1 MCRYFCIGFIDFML
15 KGKVLTDFTNVFSK
29 YNLKKLWYNFRLFK
43 KMNKVPSIFPDLIDW
58 TFSLNK
64 TD

>member
-43 KMNKVPSIFPDLIDW
+43 KMNKAPSIFPDLIDW

-64 TD
+64 ID